1 MIYRLIYS
9 DNAISCILLDPEV
22 VYDFAGYMVTKNWYP
37 IAILKIK
44 LK

>member
-1 MIYRLIYS
+1 MIYRLIYNNNS
-9 DNAISCILLDPEV
+9 LSCTLYDPEV

-37 IAILKIK
+37 IAVLKIK